1 MFGFHRAFVKK
12 LAAAP
17 GRVNCDF
24 NHTRVR
30 LCGAQQDQT
39 KHACFGKDRTAV
51 RPVETRVTVLLR
63 EKRGSNT
70 FCKGT
75 ATNRG
80 AGSDQEATPCLKQ
93 PPALMLYPTYLAIP

>member
-1 MFGFHRAFVKK
+1 MFGFHRAFVKR

-24 NHTRVR
+24 NHMRVR

-63 EKRGSNT
+63 EKRALRLSV
-70 FCKGT
+70 KVRRQT
-75 ATNRG
+75 AE
-80 AGSDQEATPCLKQ
+80 QEAIRRPRH
-93 PPALMLYPTYLAIP
+93 A